1 MNQSANG
8 FFKSM
13 CFKKKKSMLG
23 FRWDKINKTL
33 VHHAVLSQTLHS
45 EAAAISST

>member
-13 CFKKKKSMLG
+13 CLKKKSMLG